1 MRTSEKLLRDAA
13 DIIAERAKL
22 RDTPEGE
29 RSMSRAVDAFNGL
42 VGGDKRLTELEG
54 WLFMCCLKMARATA
68 GGFHLDD
75 YADLAGYAAL
85 AGECGAAEED
95 KYGAHI
101 SVEKVYYNKPP
112 SHSGEVTEVSPACCK
127 YPAPN
132 ATKEYCLNCNHYY
145 QEGELK

>member
-29 RSMSRAVDAFNGL
+29 RSMARAVDAFNGL

-85 AGECGAAEED
+85 AGECGAGEGD
-95 KYGAHI
+95 KYGEHFI
-101 SVEKVYYNKPP
+101 VEKVYYEPP
-112 SHSGEVTEVSPACCK
+112 ERSGVVNVLPKCCK
-127 YPAPN
+127 YPNPSN
-132 ATKEYCLNCNHYY
+132 DRSYCINCGAAYDPP
-145 QEGELK
+145 GA